1 MYKTLFR
8 KSIMDKIVGIKY
20 GNQAKLERGRKLWI
34 SFCLIYEHF
43 LWKFC
48 FWKRSRALDT
58 ISTQF
63 RYFPTFSY
71 FHKAL
76 SLKSFGNSRGNFYT
90 MFLHQASINAL
101 TVVNLNFPK
110 MLKSP
115 KISCP
120 WLSLLKYEV
129 IQNSIIKIVL
139 SLY

>member
-20 GNQAKLERGRKLWI
+20 GNQAKLERGRKLWDQLLPNLWA
-34 SFCLIYEHF
+34 FF
-43 LWKFC
+43 WKFC

-63 RYFPTFSY
+63 RYFPTLSY

-76 SLKSFGNSRGNFYT
+76 SLKSFGNSRGNFCT
-90 MFLHQASINAL
+90 MILHQASINAL
-101 TVVNLNFPK
+101 IVVNLNFPK

-120 WLSLLKYEV
+120 WLSLLKYKV